1 MSRSGKRARAVFDSD
16 SECDV
21 GKKEE
26 SVKKEETQKES
37 TEEKVVS
44 QQKEE
49 VFVCEKVVPEEKTDN
64 I

>member
-26 SVKKEETQKES
+26 SVKKEET
-37 TEEKVVS
+37 
-44 QQKEE
+44 
-49 VFVCEKVVPEEKTDN
+49 
-64 I
+64 